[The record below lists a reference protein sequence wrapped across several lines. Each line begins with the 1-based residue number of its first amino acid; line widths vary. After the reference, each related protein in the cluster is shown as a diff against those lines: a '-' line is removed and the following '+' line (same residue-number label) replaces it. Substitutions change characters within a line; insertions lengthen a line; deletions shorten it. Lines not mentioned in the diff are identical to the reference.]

1 MREIVLDT
9 ETTGLS
15 WDEGHRIIEIG
26 CVELVGHLPTGR
38 VFHHYLNPERSI
50 PTAAFAVHGI
60 SAEALANKPR
70 FCEIA
75 DDLLAFLG
83 DAPLVIHNAEFDM
96 TFLNGELALA
106 GRPVLPPG
114 RAVCTLTMAREK
126 FPGGQ
131 HSLDALCRRFGVD
144 NSGRAMHGA
153 LLDAG
158 LLAEVYLEL
167 RGGRQAAFALGLP
180 EQEVRAVE
188 VSMPQPCRPRPR
200 SLPARLTEAERA
212 AHAAFIA
219 GLGAEAVWNWSA

>member
-15 WDEGHRIIEIG
+15 WEEGHRIIEIG

-50 PTAAFAVHGI
+50 PTGAFAVHGI
-60 SAEALANKPR
+60 SAEALADKPR
-70 FCEIA
+70 FREIA
-75 DDLLAFLG
+75 EDLLAFLG

-96 TFLNGELALA
+96 AFLNGELALA
-106 GRPVLPPG
+106 GRRLLPSG
-114 RAVCTLTMAREK
+114 RAICTLTMARQK

-180 EQEVRAVE
+180 EQETRAVE
-188 VSMPQPCRPRPR
+188 TGRPQPRPRP
-200 SLPARLTEAERA
+200 LPARLTETERA
-212 AHAAFIA
+212 AHAAFVT
-219 GLGAEAVWNWSA
+219 GLGAEAVWNWSG